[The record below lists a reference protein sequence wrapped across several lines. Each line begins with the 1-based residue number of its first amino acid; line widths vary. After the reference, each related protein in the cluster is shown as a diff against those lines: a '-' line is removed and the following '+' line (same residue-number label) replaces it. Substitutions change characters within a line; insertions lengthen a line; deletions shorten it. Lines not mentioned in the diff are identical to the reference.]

1 MWMPP
6 KNKLPIVVAALAV
19 CAVCGFGVG
28 VQGAFQRQGPPTVA
42 AAVPD
47 SQLAAP
53 AKDAVPLGAPLIE
66 TKKVAEKPKEEPK
79 EEEVVET
86 ADTAPAPVPL
96 PSATPTQT
104 AAPPPAEA
112 ATDATKAPPPA
123 IPY

>member
-1 MWMPP
+1 MWSPP
-6 KNKLPIVVAALAV
+6 QNKLPLVLGALGV
-19 CAVCGFGVG
+19 CAVSGFAVG

-42 AAVPD
+42 AAAPD
-47 SQLAAP
+47 SLVAAP

-86 ADTAPAPVPL
+86 AETTPAPVPIPTAPAPTPA
-96 PSATPTQT
+96 PAETSATD
-104 AAPPPAEA
+104 PA
-112 ATDATKAPPPA
+112 KAPPPV

>member
-1 MWMPP
+1 MWSPP
-6 KNKLPIVVAALAV
+6 QNKLPLVLGALGV
-19 CAVCGFGVG
+19 CAVSGFAVG

-42 AAVPD
+42 AAAPD
-47 SQLAAP
+47 SLVAAP

-86 ADTAPAPVPL
+86 AETTPVPAPIPTAPAPP
-96 PSATPTQT
+96 
-104 AAPPPAEA
+104 APAPAEA
-112 ATDATKAPPPA
+112 AADAAKAPPPV